1 MNTNNISKCPS
12 ITLDTIFYVMSKNI
26 KEIKYL
32 YVGARGDR
40 SGEKGKYF
48 PSSQFKKI
56 YNRFNHILKFGH
68 NDVKFEL
75 SKIDMPKN
83 GCYLDMPFTDRGKR
97 KTLYFIFKP

>member
-1 MNTNNISKCPS
+1 MNVNVSNCST
-12 ITLDTIFYVMSKNI
+12 ITLDTIFYVMEKNI

-48 PSSQFKKI
+48 SSNQFQKI
-56 YNRFNHILKFGH
+56 YHKYNNILKFGH
-68 NDVKFEL
+68 DNIKFEL

-83 GCYLDMPFTDRGKR
+83 GCYLDMPFTDKGKR